1 MLENKNDAVAYTLTT
16 VCYCIFS
23 LASLLDCRAS
33 RVVPCRISVYSEEG
47 KTKIGMIKPKAL
59 LEVLSNSE
67 SLMKIAEEVEAI
79 TMEMIQE
86 AK

>member
-1 MLENKNDAVAYTLTT
+1 MVL
-16 VCYCIFS
+16 
-23 LASLLDCRAS
+23 
-33 RVVPCRISVYSEEG
+33 PCRISVYSDEG

-79 TMEMIQE
+79 TMEMIKE